1 MSTTT
6 MMTVAEADA
15 KVKAATWNE
24 FRGLCKNNGVKCVGK
39 RDEIHPK
46 LVSAMSTPPASQASQ
61 ASQSASPIEKEAEVV
76 TSKPVQAEKVSIQ
89 IQTDP
94 EVKAIEK
101 TKATKPS
108 LPSAKNYALDTVMG
122 HPGNGKK
129 YVTYMCKSTRTNKN
143 GEKTVTEYQS
153 WKLVKGQSQ
162 KEATDLAKA
171 RGLPLAK
178 DVPLGTEMAHWV
190 NGKMYVT
197 YTCSST
203 RKNKEGKEV
212 VLEFASWKLVKG
224 QSAKKTT

>member
-15 KVKAATWNE
+15 TAKAASWNE

-46 LVSAMSTPPASQASQ
+46 LVSAMSTPAASQ
-61 ASQSASPIEKEAEVV
+61 ASQSSQSASPIEAEVV
-76 TSKPVQAEKVSIQ
+76 TSKPVQAEKVTIQ

-94 EVKAIEK
+94 EVKAIEE

-108 LPSAKNYALDTVMG
+108 LPSAKNYALDFVME

-153 WKLVKGQSQ
+153 WKLVKGQS
-162 KEATDLAKA
+162 KKTEEPKTK
-171 RGLPLAK
+171 GLPPAK
-178 DVPLGTEMAHWV
+178 DVAIGTVQTHSV
-190 NGKMYVT
+190 NGLKYVCYMCNSKRT
-197 YTCSST
+197 D
-203 RKNKEGKEV
+203 KEGKEV
-212 VLEFASWKLVKG
+212 FVEFQSWKLVKG
-224 QSAKKTT
+224 QNAKET